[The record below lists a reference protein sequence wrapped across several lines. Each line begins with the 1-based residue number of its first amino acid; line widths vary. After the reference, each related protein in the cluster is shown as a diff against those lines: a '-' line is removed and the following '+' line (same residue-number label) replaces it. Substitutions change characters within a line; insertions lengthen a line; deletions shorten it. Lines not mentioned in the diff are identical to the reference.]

1 MPQTPQPN
9 DPQFDD
15 LRKLLAMKR
24 AERPPRE
31 TMDNFLGEFH
41 KRLADEQAADAARRA
56 NSWWLRLRE
65 TLGIAPAVPGDE
77 AFPALRRLLSLKRYE
92 HPSPAY
98 LDNFLMRLNRR
109 LLAEQMHP
117 VAFGERLRQSLT
129 ERPLAFAQVGVA
141 FALTFVLT
149 IQSYNYWQRRD
160 ASVTA
165 HAPAPTIIAAAA
177 PERPVQVIYD
187 DARANVPQEEA
198 TDSAVMLVP
207 TIGSRPNVHF
217 VMDRVDITPKVYAAS
232 FNY

>member
-1 MPQTPQPN
+1 MPQTPPN
-9 DPQFDD
+9 NPQFDD

-24 AERPPRE
+24 AERPPQE

-65 TLGIAPAVPGDE
+65 RLGIAPAVPGDE

-109 LLAEQMHP
+109 LVAERMHP
-117 VAFGERLRQSLT
+117 FSVLAWLRESLT
-129 ERPLAFAQVGVA
+129 ERPVAFAQVGVA

-149 IQSYNYWQRRD
+149 IQFYNYWHRRD
-160 ASVTA
+160 AAMTA
-165 HAPAPTIIAAAA
+165 QASAPTIIAATA
-177 PERPVQVIYD
+177 PERPVHVIYD
-187 DARANVPQEEA
+187 DARANAPQDEA

-207 TIGSRPNVHF
+207 AVGSRPNVHF
-217 VMDRVDITPKVYAAS
+217 VMDRVDITPRVYAAS